1 MAVIL
6 LPDRQAVKAV
16 FKNGLREGI
25 DKGPELCY
33 NKNINERLP
42 KNIKNGSSGCL
53 FSQLQMMAD
62 PSTQGFFSL
71 YSMTGAR
78 TRAFKRKRA
87 PGRSKGMEKQLTER
101 EKAGKI
107 KAECCFLGGISCV

>member
-33 NKNINERLP
+33 NKKINERLP

-71 YSMTGAR
+71 YSMT
-78 TRAFKRKRA
+78 FKRKRA
-87 PGRSKGMEKQLTER
+87 PGRSKGMEMQLTER

-107 KAECCFLGGISCV
+107 KTECCF